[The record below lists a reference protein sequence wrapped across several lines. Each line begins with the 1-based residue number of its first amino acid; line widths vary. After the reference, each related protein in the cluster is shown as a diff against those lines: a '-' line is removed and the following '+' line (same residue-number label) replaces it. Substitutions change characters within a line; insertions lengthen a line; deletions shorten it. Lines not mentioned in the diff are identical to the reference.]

1 MAYVLGQYNKNK
13 NSSSNSFMTIIP
25 DGAATRIQESGDSE
39 LLVF

>member
-25 DGAATRIQESGDSE
+25 DDAATRMQESEDSG
-39 LLVF
+39 VTSI